1 LIQIVEAKLLP
12 PNFGNRL
19 YEVAFLA
26 AGDASPYAD
35 AVDADADVDANV
47 NANSSHTETSAVD
60 AYTRRARLETFFE
73 GLSNSGRRG
82 TKAAVTVMF
91 DICQKATAPSTDS
104 DNNPR
109 RIQVTELVDMG
120 YRIAL
125 ATAFLQ
131 AADKDDR
138 DVAGYLDCAD
148 DTTLDETLSAL
159 ANSIV
164 ERGRRRIER
173 STPPSSNAAA
183 NDPYLNQGLVELQ
196 DILEW
201 TDAVAPVFASILP
214 TFTFQIF
221 FPGRPTPPSRTAF
234 DFPRILSE
242 STFFSAPSS
251 PLLFTFGCL
260 SSALDGS
267 YYRLYT
273 SAADGLSFN
282 RLQNALLGYSGP
294 TLLII
299 RAAGNNGVFGAFTA
313 SQWKEQKDFYG
324 NTDCFLYQMAP
335 TTAVYRP
342 TGSARNFMYCNP
354 SARSKGYDQQA
365 HGIGFGG
372 TVDEPRFFIEES
384 FDHCVAG
391 NRDLTFENGSLLPK
405 TESGGNRKDFEIDAL
420 EVWGVGGDDVVQ
432 QALGAR
438 AAARN
443 VKDESIQRARK
454 VDKAAFLDDFRS
466 GLIESKAFQHRGQVQ
481 GRGGDV
487 DLEDKTKT
495 AYTYE

>member
-1 LIQIVEAKLLP
+1 
-12 PNFGNRL
+12 
-19 YEVAFLA
+19 
-26 AGDASPYAD
+26 
-35 AVDADADVDANV
+35 
-47 NANSSHTETSAVD
+47 
-60 AYTRRARLETFFE
+60 
-73 GLSNSGRRG
+73 
-82 TKAAVTVMF
+82 
-91 DICQKATAPSTDS
+91 
-104 DNNPR
+104 
-109 RIQVTELVDMG
+109 
-120 YRIAL
+120 
-125 ATAFLQ
+125 
-131 AADKDDR
+131 
-138 DVAGYLDCAD
+138 
-148 DTTLDETLSAL
+148 
-159 ANSIV
+159 
-164 ERGRRRIER
+164 
-173 STPPSSNAAA
+173 
-183 NDPYLNQGLVELQ
+183 
-196 DILEW
+196 
-201 TDAVAPVFASILP
+201 
-214 TFTFQIF
+214 
-221 FPGRPTPPSRTAF
+221 
-234 DFPRILSE
+234 
-242 STFFSAPSS
+242 
-251 PLLFTFGCL
+251 
-260 SSALDGS
+260 
-267 YYRLYT
+267 
-273 SAADGLSFN
+273 
-282 RLQNALLGYSGP
+282 LGYSGP

-335 TTAVYRP
+335 VTAVYRP

-438 AAARN
+438 AEARN
-443 VKDESIQRARK
+443 IKDESIQRARK